1 MKNVHSS
8 QIDWPAPVF
17 LGERRIANTNLTRM
31 GLDHKGPLP
40 ESFQV
45 TSARTGKVATFKLR
59 FKGDVR
65 VLGWRYGRQKVG
77 YYASPDVAGLLLRV
91 GIC

>member
-1 MKNVHSS
+1 MDNIHSS
-8 QIDWPAPVF
+8 RIDWPSPTW
-17 LGERRIANTNLTRM
+17 EKKIANTNLTRM
-31 GLDHKGPLP
+31 GLDRKGPLP
-40 ESFQV
+40 ETFSV

-59 FKGDVR
+59 FTGVVR
-65 VLGWRYGRQKVG
+65 VIGWRHGRQKVG